1 VAIACIYSATLARR
15 PSGSSRMSSDTEVQV
30 TSTHDPGME
39 TADEKVVE
47 GGEEIE
53 VEVVQKDRSNRRMGE
68 LRDQVDQL
76 LRTEIRY
83 LTRYLKLVEFEGW
96 PVLQEHV
103 ESVTVCMDEE
113 DRGVHLPTAN
123 LAITV
128 FKLSAEVEEITGGG
142 EEEEVS
148 LAQHWVL
155 PNKEF
160 QGIWENLVYDTSV
173 KSDLL
178 AYMETAMDMS
188 RSGVDQHIVGC
199 NRVVLLHGPPGSGKT
214 SLCRALAQ
222 KLSVRMEETYSS
234 GQLVEI
240 NSHSLF
246 SKWFSESGKLVQK
259 MFEEIRRL
267 VENPRSLVCV
277 LIDEVES
284 LTAARKAGAG
294 EPSDAIRVVNALLTQ
309 LDSIKTHPNV
319 LVLTTSNIT
328 GAIDIAFVDR
338 ADIKMFVGP
347 PSQAAVFRILLTCV
361 RELVR
366 KGLVAEGGTL
376 PLLTLRELRLT
387 NFSAGA
393 ATQLSLDLWHTAATC
408 HQGGLSGRALR
419 KAPFLALALHC
430 KKGVPLHKYLAAL
443 DKAVRR
449 QLEEQRQLAS

>member
-1 VAIACIYSATLARR
+1 
-15 PSGSSRMSSDTEVQV
+15 MSSDTEVQV

-47 GGEEIE
+47 GGEAIE
-53 VEVVQKDRSNRRMGE
+53 VEVVQRDRSDGRMGE
-68 LRDQVDQL
+68 LRDQVGQL
-76 LRTEIRY
+76 LRTKIRY
-83 LTRYLKLVEFEGW
+83 LGTGDKLVEFEGW

-123 LAITV
+123 LAIRV
-128 FKLSAEVEEITGGG
+128 FKLNTEVEVEEITGGG
-142 EEEEVS
+142 EEEEVP
-148 LAQHWVL
+148 AYKHWVL
-155 PNKEF
+155 PHQEF

-188 RSGVDQHIVGC
+188 RRGVDQHIVGC
-199 NRVVLLHGPPGSGKT
+199 NRVVLLHGPPGTGKT

-246 SKWFSESGKLVQK
+246 SKWFSESGKLVLK
-259 MFEEIRRL
+259 LFEEIRRL

-328 GAIDIAFVDR
+328 GAIDSAFVDR

-347 PSQAAVFRILLTCV
+347 PSRAAVYRILLTCV

-366 KGLVAEGGTL
+366 KGSVAEGGTL
-376 PLLTLRELRLT
+376 PLLTLRELQLT
-387 NFSAGA
+387 GFNAGA
-393 ATQLSLDLWHTAATC
+393 ATKLSLDLWHTAATC

-430 KKGVPLHKYLAAL
+430 KKGVPPSTSEYLAAL
-443 DKAVRR
+443 DKAARR